1 MTEKVWILRDNINN
15 VDDYEDRDL
24 SKERAVLCY
33 PYISEMGS
41 SNFPWKKAFIKQ
53 EHLTKQQQT
62 EQQSSEDTD
71 TKTQ

>member
-1 MTEKVWILRDNINN
+1 M
-15 VDDYEDRDL
+15 
-24 SKERAVLCY
+24 LCY

-41 SNFPWKKAFIKQ
+41 SNLTWEKAIIKQ
-53 EHLTKQQQT
+53 GHLTKQQQT